1 MWPLPDGPLAYLEL
15 RMSAGVVRYNLAPTD
30 ISHPSSETVWRCPPL
45 AGPGDL
51 LTLSRGIAT
60 AGQVGD
66 AWPMSDIDE
75 LKAVEQVCQR
85 LVVRFPTVPMTTV
98 RATVQEMHAKLDG
111 PVRTFVPILIEHGAK
126 DRLSAIAASRDA
138 S

>member
-1 MWPLPDGPLAYLEL
+1 
-15 RMSAGVVRYNLAPTD
+15 
-30 ISHPSSETVWRCPPL
+30 
-45 AGPGDL
+45 
-51 LTLSRGIAT
+51 
-60 AGQVGD
+60 
-66 AWPMSDIDE
+66 MSDIDE

-126 DRLSAIAASRDA
+126 DRLSAIAASRDT